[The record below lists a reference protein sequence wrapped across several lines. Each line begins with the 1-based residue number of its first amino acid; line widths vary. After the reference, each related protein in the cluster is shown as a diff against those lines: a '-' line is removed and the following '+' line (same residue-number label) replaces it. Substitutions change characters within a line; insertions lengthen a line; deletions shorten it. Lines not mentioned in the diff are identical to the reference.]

1 MEILDVNEIINLLVV
16 LSIAASVAGFMA
28 GLLGVGGGIII
39 VPGLVFLLGLTQ
51 HEAQGTSLF
60 VLAMPVVWLGL
71 MNYWKDGN
79 VQWKYGLVVAVT
91 FFVGAYFGSKLS
103 LRLSPSLV
111 KLLFGILM
119 ALVSIKLILSGYQ
132 SIVTNED

>member
-1 MEILDVNEIINLLVV
+1 MTVQTILMLSSIGIFAGV
-16 LSIAASVAGFMA
+16 LSGFV
-28 GLLGVGGGIII
+28 GVGGGIII

-79 VQWKYGLVVAVT
+79 VQWKFGLIVALT

-103 LRLSPSLV
+103 LKLNPNLV
-111 KLLFGILM
+111 KFLFGILM

-132 SIVTNED
+132 SIVSNDD

>member
-1 MEILDVNEIINLLVV
+1 MTIQTILMLSSIGIFAGV
-16 LSIAASVAGFMA
+16 LSGFV
-28 GLLGVGGGIII
+28 GVGGGIII
-39 VPGLVFLLGLTQ
+39 VPGLVFLLGLSQ

-60 VLAMPVVWLGL
+60 ILAMPVVWLGL

-79 VQWKYGLVVAVT
+79 VQWKFGLVVALT

-103 LRLSPSLV
+103 LKLNPNVV

-119 ALVSIKLILSGYQ
+119 ALVSVKLILSGYQ
-132 SIVTNED
+132 SIVSNDE

>member
-1 MEILDVNEIINLLVV
+1 
-16 LSIAASVAGFMA
+16 
-28 GLLGVGGGIII
+28 
-39 VPGLVFLLGLTQ
+39 VFLLGLSQ

-60 VLAMPVVWLGL
+60 ILAMPVVWLGL

-79 VQWKYGLVVAVT
+79 VQWKFGLVVALT

-103 LRLSPSLV
+103 LKLNPNVV
-111 KLLFGILM
+111 KLLFGVLM

-132 SIVTNED
+132 SIVSNDE

>member
-1 MEILDVNEIINLLVV
+1 MLSSIGIFAGV
-16 LSIAASVAGFMA
+16 LSGFV
-28 GLLGVGGGIII
+28 GVGGGIII
-39 VPGLVFLLGLTQ
+39 VPGLVFLLGLSQ

-60 VLAMPVVWLGL
+60 ILAMPVVWLGL

-79 VQWKYGLVVAVT
+79 VQWKFGLVVALT

-103 LRLSPSLV
+103 LKLNPNVV
-111 KLLFGILM
+111 KLLFGVLM

-132 SIVTNED
+132 SIVSNDE

>member
-1 MEILDVNEIINLLVV
+1 MTVQTILM
-16 LSIAASVAGFMA
+16 LSSIGIFAGILSGFV
-28 GLLGVGGGIII
+28 GVGGGIII

-79 VQWKYGLVVAVT
+79 VQWKFGLIVAIT

-103 LRLSPSLV
+103 LKLNPNLV

-132 SIVTNED
+132 SIVSNDE

>member
-1 MEILDVNEIINLLVV
+1 MTVQTILM
-16 LSIAASVAGFMA
+16 LSSIGIFAGILSGFV
-28 GLLGVGGGIII
+28 GVGGGIII

-79 VQWKYGLVVAVT
+79 VQWKFGLIVALT

-103 LRLSPSLV
+103 LKLNPNLV

-119 ALVSIKLILSGYQ
+119 GLVSIKLILSGYQ
-132 SIVTNED
+132 SIVSNDE

>member
-1 MEILDVNEIINLLVV
+1 MPSLTSFPGSP
-16 LSIAASVAGFMA
+16 SIGDLYS
-28 GLLGVGGGIII
+28 I
-39 VPGLVFLLGLTQ
+39 
-51 HEAQGTSLF
+51 
-60 VLAMPVVWLGL
+60 
-71 MNYWKDGN
+71 GN

-132 SIVTNED
+132 SIVTNEN

>member
-1 MEILDVNEIINLLVV
+1 MTVQTILLLSSIGIFSGI
-16 LSIAASVAGFMA
+16 LSGFV
-28 GLLGVGGGIII
+28 GVGGGIII
-39 VPGLVFLLGLTQ
+39 VPSFVFLLGLTQ

-79 VQWKYGLVVAVT
+79 VQWKFGLVVAVT

-103 LRLSPSLV
+103 LKLSPNVV

-119 ALVSIKLILSGYQ
+119 ALVSVKLILSGYQ
-132 SIVTNED
+132 SIVSNDD

>member
-1 MEILDVNEIINLLVV
+1 MTVQTILMLSSIGIFAGV
-16 LSIAASVAGFMA
+16 LSGFV
-28 GLLGVGGGIII
+28 GVGGGIII

-71 MNYWKDGN
+71 INYWKDGN
-79 VQWKYGLVVAVT
+79 VQWKFGLIVAIT

-103 LRLSPSLV
+103 LKLNPNVV
-111 KLLFGILM
+111 KFIFGILM

-132 SIVTNED
+132 SIVTNDD

>member
-1 MEILDVNEIINLLVV
+1 MTVQTILMLSSIGIFAGV
-16 LSIAASVAGFMA
+16 LSGFV
-28 GLLGVGGGIII
+28 GVGGGIII

-79 VQWKYGLVVAVT
+79 VQWKFGLIVALT
-91 FFVGAYFGSKLS
+91 FFVGAYFGSKIS
-103 LRLSPSLV
+103 LKLNPNLV

-132 SIVTNED
+132 SIVSNDD

>member
-1 MEILDVNEIINLLVV
+1 MTLQTILMLASIGIFAGI
-16 LSIAASVAGFMA
+16 LSGFV
-28 GLLGVGGGIII
+28 GVGGGIII

-79 VQWKYGLVVAVT
+79 VQWKYGLGAAVT

-132 SIVTNED
+132 SIVSNED

>member
-1 MEILDVNEIINLLVV
+1 MTVQTILMLSSIGIFAGV
-16 LSIAASVAGFMA
+16 LSGFV
-28 GLLGVGGGIII
+28 GVGGGIII

-71 MNYWKDGN
+71 INYWKDGN
-79 VQWKYGLVVAVT
+79 VQWRFGLIVAIT

-103 LRLSPSLV
+103 LKLNPNVV
-111 KLLFGILM
+111 KFIFGILM

-132 SIVTNED
+132 SIVANDD

>member
-1 MEILDVNEIINLLVV
+1 MTLQTILMLASIGIFAGI
-16 LSIAASVAGFMA
+16 LSGFV
-28 GLLGVGGGIII
+28 GVGGGIII

-79 VQWKYGLVVAVT
+79 VQWKYGLVVAVA

-103 LRLSPSLV
+103 LRLSPSIV

>member
-1 MEILDVNEIINLLVV
+1 MTVQTILM
-16 LSIAASVAGFMA
+16 LSSIGIFAGILSGFV
-28 GLLGVGGGIII
+28 GVGGGIII

-60 VLAMPVVWLGL
+60 VLALPVVWLGL

-79 VQWKYGLVVAVT
+79 VQWKFGLIVALT

-103 LRLSPSLV
+103 LKLNPNLV

-119 ALVSIKLILSGYQ
+119 GLVSIKLILSGYQ
-132 SIVTNED
+132 SIVTNDE

>member
-1 MEILDVNEIINLLVV
+1 MTVQTILM
-16 LSIAASVAGFMA
+16 LSSIGIFAGILSGFV
-28 GLLGVGGGIII
+28 GVGGGIII

-60 VLAMPVVWLGL
+60 VLALPVVWLGL

-79 VQWKYGLVVAVT
+79 VQWKFGLIVALT

-103 LRLSPSLV
+103 LKLNPNLV

-119 ALVSIKLILSGYQ
+119 GLVSIKLILSGYQ
-132 SIVTNED
+132 SIISNDE

>member
-1 MEILDVNEIINLLVV
+1 MTLQTILV
-16 LSIAASVAGFMA
+16 LASIGIFAGMLSGFVW
-28 GLLGVGGGIII
+28 VGGGIII

-79 VQWKYGLVVAVT
+79 VQWKYGLVVAIT

-111 KLLFGILM
+111 KFLFGILM

>member
-1 MEILDVNEIINLLVV
+1 MTLQSILILASIGIFAGM
-16 LSIAASVAGFMA
+16 LSGFV
-28 GLLGVGGGIII
+28 GVGGGIII

-71 MNYWKDGN
+71 MNDWKDGK
-79 VQWKYGLVVAVT
+79 VQWKYGLVVAIT

-111 KLLFGILM
+111 KFLFGILM

>member
-1 MEILDVNEIINLLVV
+1 MTVQTILM
-16 LSIAASVAGFMA
+16 LSSIGIFAGILSGFV
-28 GLLGVGGGIII
+28 GVGGGIII

-79 VQWKYGLVVAVT
+79 VLWKFGLIVALT

-103 LRLSPSLV
+103 LKLNPNLV
-111 KLLFGILM
+111 KHLFGILM

-132 SIVTNED
+132 SIVSNEE

>member
-1 MEILDVNEIINLLVV
+1 MTIQTILMLSSIGIFAGV
-16 LSIAASVAGFMA
+16 LSGFV
-28 GLLGVGGGIII
+28 GVGGGIII
-39 VPGLVFLLGLTQ
+39 VPGLVFLLGLSQ

-60 VLAMPVVWLGL
+60 ILAMPVVWLGL

-79 VQWKYGLVVAVT
+79 VQWKFGLVVALT

-103 LRLSPSLV
+103 LKLNPNVV

-119 ALVSIKLILSGYQ
+119 ALVSVKLILSGYQ
-132 SIVTNED
+132 SIVSNDD

>member
-1 MEILDVNEIINLLVV
+1 MTVQTILMLSSIGIFAGV
-16 LSIAASVAGFMA
+16 LSGFV
-28 GLLGVGGGIII
+28 GVGGGILI

-79 VQWKYGLVVAVT
+79 VQWKFGLIVALT

-103 LRLSPSLV
+103 LKLNPNLV

-132 SIVTNED
+132 SIVSNDD

>member
-1 MEILDVNEIINLLVV
+1 MTVQTILMLSSIGIFAGV
-16 LSIAASVAGFMA
+16 LSGFV
-28 GLLGVGGGIII
+28 GVGGGIII

-79 VQWKYGLVVAVT
+79 VQWKFGLVVAVM
-91 FFVGAYFGSKLS
+91 FLLGAYFGSKLS
-103 LRLSPSLV
+103 LKLSPNSV
-111 KLLFGILM
+111 KLIFGILM
-119 ALVSIKLILSGYQ
+119 ALVSVKLILSGYQ
-132 SIVTNED
+132 SIVSNDD

>member
-1 MEILDVNEIINLLVV
+1 MLSSIGIFAGIL
-16 LSIAASVAGFMA
+16 SGFV
-28 GLLGVGGGIII
+28 GVGGGIII

-60 VLAMPVVWLGL
+60 VLALPVVWLGL

-79 VQWKYGLVVAVT
+79 VQWKFGLIVALT

-103 LRLSPSLV
+103 LKLNPNLV

-119 ALVSIKLILSGYQ
+119 GLVSIKLILSGYQ
-132 SIVTNED
+132 SIVSNDE

>member
-1 MEILDVNEIINLLVV
+1 MTLQTILV
-16 LSIAASVAGFMA
+16 LASIGIFAGMLSGFV
-28 GLLGVGGGIII
+28 GVGGGIII

-79 VQWKYGLVVAVT
+79 VQWKYGLVFAIT

-111 KLLFGILM
+111 KFLFGILM

-132 SIVTNED
+132 SIDTNED

>member
-1 MEILDVNEIINLLVV
+1 MTLQTILV
-16 LSIAASVAGFMA
+16 LASIGIFAGMLSGFV
-28 GLLGVGGGIII
+28 GVGGGIII

-79 VQWKYGLVVAVT
+79 VQWKYDLVVAIT

-111 KLLFGILM
+111 KFLFGILM